1 MSRIAIAKPSA
12 GAVRASA
19 ISRLAKPGFGLRS
32 ATGASTKSA
41 TNENTGRA
49 ATQVS
54 HMQRKTFLRCLNGG
68 NKYGSSEGQ
77 TTMKPPPLSA
87 LSANDRTMSA
97 EPTTER
103 PLNVT
108 ETISSK
114 SVDIQSE
121 TVVVASNIDRCLT
134 RSGTFVCEASDETQ
148 AKLLSLTHNINSPT
162 PTPPPTVNEVNQIMQ
177 KERTFKRS
185 LSPIYGE
192 QMSMAKRKSTQ
203 MLNQT
208 GVVNSIGPMVI
219 STPRANTEQTIP
231 SFTTRSTLSNI
242 TELES
247 TMTFMDQSHLMSS
260 TAVRSARL
268 IDVTLPSHAVVINE
282 PNSGI
287 NSKNLTK
294 LLYVADGS
302 SFDGGNCDSNE
313 TLIGAGDVGVNADE
327 KNALSEITRT
337 HCGKSCKHHCINSF
351 LLVKCAAAFHFTSA
365 FNRLFYFP
373 FFIRSNFKV

>member
-12 GAVRASA
+12 GTVRASA

-32 ATGASTKSA
+32 ATTASTKPA
-41 TNENTGRA
+41 TNDTNVRGA
-49 ATQVS
+49 AQVS

-68 NKYGSSEGQ
+68 NKY
-77 TTMKPPPLSA
+77 A
-87 LSANDRTMSA
+87 SA
-97 EPTTER
+97 ESGTAPSETTIKRPPVSSLLADGHTISVEPMTER
-103 PLNVT
+103 PMNVT
-108 ETISSK
+108 ETISTK

-162 PTPPPTVNEVNQIMQ
+162 PQPPIVNEVNLNTQ

-192 QMSMAKRKSTQ
+192 HMSMAKRKSTQ
-203 MLNQT
+203 MPNQT
-208 GVVNSIGPMVI
+208 GVVNSIGPMLI
-219 STPRANTEQTIP
+219 STPRASTEQAIP

-247 TMTFMDQSHLMSS
+247 TMTFMDQTHLMSS

-268 IDVTLPSHAVVINE
+268 IDVTLPSHANNVNE

-294 LLYVADGS
+294 LLYVDDGS
-302 SFDGGNCDSNE
+302 VDAVNCDTNE
-313 TLIGAGDVGVNADE
+313 TLVGSADAGAVADGKIAVVE
-327 KNALSEITRT
+327 TNRT
-337 HCGKSCKHHCINSF
+337 HSGK
-351 LLVKCAAAFHFTSA
+351 
-365 FNRLFYFP
+365 
-373 FFIRSNFKV
+373 